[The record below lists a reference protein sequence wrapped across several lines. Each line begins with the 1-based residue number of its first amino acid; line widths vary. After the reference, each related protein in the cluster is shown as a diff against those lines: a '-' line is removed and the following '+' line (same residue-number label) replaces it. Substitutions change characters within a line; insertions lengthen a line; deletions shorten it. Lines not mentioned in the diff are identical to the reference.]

1 MLLTK
6 RRETTKGGKIM
17 LKLFEKFVAD
27 HGLKIGAFAI
37 AIATV
42 APKCCRCEWYEEKE
56 PKNLQKLLNQSK

>member
-1 MLLTK
+1 
-6 RRETTKGGKIM
+6 M

-27 HGLKIGAFAI
+27 HGLKIGAFAV

-56 PKNLQKLLNQSK
+56 PKNLQKLLEQKK